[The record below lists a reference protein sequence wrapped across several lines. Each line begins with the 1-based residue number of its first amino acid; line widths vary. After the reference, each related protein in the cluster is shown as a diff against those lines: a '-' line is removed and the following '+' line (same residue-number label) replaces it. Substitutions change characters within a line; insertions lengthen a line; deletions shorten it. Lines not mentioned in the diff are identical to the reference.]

1 LDNRDN
7 KDRDF
12 ERRVKP
18 GRDRADSIIEKLREM
33 IEEGQSAPLSSGK
46 VILVRE
52 EALDL
57 LDLLQDTV
65 QEELKTYRE
74 VNDKRAKLLQ
84 EAREDAERILFEA
97 ERSASRIRV
106 TKHKEDEPVGFSLE
120 AMSREERDAL
130 HTANDIYAASMI
142 YTDEMLTE
150 VDHFMADAVDKIEQ
164 EYMKMRATLREKQKA
179 ISENKAELV
188 RSLNDLSQNDR
199 YAQLVELSELL
210 SVELYREKLKQ
221 RARDKEKE
229 SQLEIHF
236 DETQSDMGLDGA
248 DPRLS
253 DKTIDLGAVKSA
265 NSKRPRPVI
274 NPDRTEKKIRVDSH
288 AQREGNPRRVK
299 KVSLEDN
306 VNKSGEN
313 SSNKGSSNIGSSNIG
328 SSNKGNSNIGSSNIE

>member
-7 KDRDF
+7 KDKDF

-229 SQLEIHF
+229 SQMEIHF

-265 NSKRPRPVI
+265 NPKRPRPVI

-299 KVSLEDN
+299 KASLEGT
-306 VNKSGEN
+306 VNKSGADRESLNRESLNKNLNKEN
-313 SSNKGSSNIGSSNIG
+313 L
-328 SSNKGNSNIGSSNIE
+328 NKGNTNIE